1 MHEISEFVVS
11 HLGHE
16 SYRYVGL
23 CVCVSCGSA
32 ATARKSVAYVAVK
45 LQCFCKFL
53 KISNYLTRFARLSIA
68 NRNRPNTSVSCVFVV
83 SGFDSRL
90 N

>member
-1 MHEISEFVVS
+1 MHGIKEFMVP
-11 HLGHE
+11 HLGNE

-23 CVCVSCGSA
+23 CVSCVSA
-32 ATARKSVAYVAVK
+32 ATARKSVTCVAVK
-45 LQCFCKFL
+45 LQCFCRCF
-53 KISNYLTRFARLSIA
+53 KIFNYLTRFGTLNTA
-68 NRNRPNTSVSCVFVV
+68 NRNRPNTSESCVFVV

>member
-1 MHEISEFVVS
+1 MHEIKEYMVS

-16 SYRYVGL
+16 SYQYVGL
-23 CVCVSCGSA
+23 CVSCGSA
-32 ATARKSVAYVAVK
+32 AATRKSVSYVAVK
-45 LQCFCKFL
+45 LQCFCKCL
-53 KISNYLTRFARLSIA
+53 KIFNYLTRFGTLDIA
-68 NRNRPNTSVSCVFVV
+68 NRNRPNTSESCVFVV